1 MLQRGTCAQAL
12 VRTMVPWYPYG
23 DAELVRGHRPSVVE
37 FSHILREIPNEA
49 LSLSLSLFLSALSLS
64 QTNVGVCPNSTVV

>member
-49 LSLSLSLFLSALSLS
+49 LSLSLSPLSDQRS
-64 QTNVGVCPNSTVV
+64 VCVPVVL